1 MKNHFPKLSTQIP
14 MIGIILL
21 VCSLA
26 MGSAFAQTGTS
37 AKTTAKP
44 NTSGQAASSAKPA
57 KAATKVPAAKLI
69 DLNSATPDQ
78 LKTLPGISD
87 VYAQKIVDGRP
98 YRVKT
103 DLVRKNVVPQATYDK
118 IAGMVI
124 AKQATAV
131 KPKAASKT
139 PAK

>member
-1 MKNHFPKLSTQIP
+1 MKNHFPRLSTQIL
-14 MIGIILL
+14 MIGTILL

-26 MGSAFAQTGTS
+26 MASAFAQSGTP
-37 AKTTAKP
+37 AKP
-44 NTSGQAASSAKPA
+44 NASGQAASSAKTT

-103 DLVRKNVVPQATYDK
+103 ELVRKNVVPQATYDK
-118 IAGMVI
+118 ISGMVI

-131 KPKAASKT
+131 KPKAAGKT

>member
-1 MKNHFPKLSTQIP
+1 MKNYFPRLSTQILT
-14 MIGIILL
+14 IGTIFL
-21 VCSLA
+21 VCLA
-26 MGSAFAQTGTS
+26 IAPAFAQTG
-37 AKTTAKP
+37 TTAKP
-44 NTSGQAASSAKPA
+44 NTSRQAASPAKTA

-87 VYAQKIVDGRP
+87 GYAQKIVDGRP

-103 DLVRKNVVPQATYDK
+103 DLVRKNIVPQATYDK
-118 IAGMVI
+118 ISGMVI
-124 AKQATAV
+124 ARQATAV